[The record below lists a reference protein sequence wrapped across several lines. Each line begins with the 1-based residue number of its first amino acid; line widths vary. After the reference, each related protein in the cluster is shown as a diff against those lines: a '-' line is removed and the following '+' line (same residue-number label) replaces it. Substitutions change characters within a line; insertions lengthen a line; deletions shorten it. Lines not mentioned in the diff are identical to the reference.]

1 MIEVNKSLEYEKIEK
16 MLEEYFSFEDS
27 LEDFKKEEMIK
38 DDFYLDREH
47 KYLSELLD
55 FFNQNN
61 IINTLHVYPLRNYF
75 LLLDK
80 GGNIG
85 IKGLADFLPF
95 LENISLYIEAFKDRN
110 NMELILDLV
119 LDLRDFKYIHD
130 RIDQAI
136 LPDLTIDSNA
146 SSTLYSIRKKIQA
159 YETSISSKA
168 REIAKKY
175 SNYLA
180 ESNITIKD
188 GLPSLAIK
196 NSYKSYVK
204 GFVSDV
210 SNSGSTVY
218 IVPLEIIEMNNEIYE
233 LKEKEKEEE
242 ERIVKAL
249 TQLIKE
255 EQEGIEKDYLIALR
269 LDSLLAR
276 VKFGLSYKGSVASIS
291 TSIKLEELS
300 HLLINRDV
308 VVKNDF
314 EVEDDKKIVVIT
326 GPNAGGKTVLIK
338 AISLACYLNQRGY
351 LVPAKKAALKT
362 FSSIEFIAGDGQSIM
377 DNLSTFSGHIV
388 EINSSLSK
396 IDKDSLFV
404 VDEIGQ
410 GTSPL
415 DGEAIGNAVIDY
427 LESVG
432 CYGILTSHYE
442 GLKEKAIRDD
452 EVEVGAMIFDEDT
465 IKPTFKYK
473 RGLIGRSYALEV
485 AKNLHMK
492 EEILVKAQEYLDRSL
507 DSEEKKAIANLTKL
521 QEQNERLKQSYE
533 EKLNKLNELNA
544 KREQAIK
551 ALQVEKENIKAKA
564 QDKIDSLVDE
574 KIDELDEIFK
584 KNKNKIDLASFA
596 SLKGQLNKMKE
607 REEDEVKV
615 KVRFEVNDYVK
626 VNSINNTG
634 YIKSIKGNKIEVDID
649 GMLLKTDLG
658 DLVKL
663 PDPKKAKI
671 KQNYA
676 KIDKVFLGKSGVPLE
691 CNLIGLHVDEAKEKL
706 EKYIDDCMLMHY
718 HEVRIIHGH
727 GTGALRT
734 MVKEYCASNKNIK
747 STRFG
752 DTYEG
757 GVGATIITFK

>member
-75 LLLDK
+75 SLLDK

-255 EQEGIEKDYLIALR
+255 EQEAIYKDYLIALR

-388 EINSSLSK
+388 EINNSLSK

-452 EVEVGAMIFDEDT
+452 
-465 IKPTFKYK
+465 
-473 RGLIGRSYALEV
+473 
-485 AKNLHMK
+485 
-492 EEILVKAQEYLDRSL
+492 
-507 DSEEKKAIANLTKL
+507 
-521 QEQNERLKQSYE
+521 
-533 EKLNKLNELNA
+533 
-544 KREQAIK
+544 
-551 ALQVEKENIKAKA
+551 
-564 QDKIDSLVDE
+564 
-574 KIDELDEIFK
+574 
-584 KNKNKIDLASFA
+584 
-596 SLKGQLNKMKE
+596 
-607 REEDEVKV
+607 
-615 KVRFEVNDYVK
+615 
-626 VNSINNTG
+626 
-634 YIKSIKGNKIEVDID
+634 
-649 GMLLKTDLG
+649 
-658 DLVKL
+658 
-663 PDPKKAKI
+663 
-671 KQNYA
+671 
-676 KIDKVFLGKSGVPLE
+676 
-691 CNLIGLHVDEAKEKL
+691 
-706 EKYIDDCMLMHY
+706 
-718 HEVRIIHGH
+718 
-727 GTGALRT
+727 
-734 MVKEYCASNKNIK
+734 
-747 STRFG
+747 
-752 DTYEG
+752 
-757 GVGATIITFK
+757 

>member
-75 LLLDK
+75 SLLDK

-175 SNYLA
+175 SSYLA

-188 GLPSLAIK
+188 GLPSLAVK

-255 EQEGIEKDYLIALR
+255 EQEAIYKDYLIALR

-351 LVPAKKAALKT
+351 LVPAKKAELKT

-584 KNKNKIDLASFA
+584 KNKNRIDLASFA

-706 EKYIDDCMLMHY
+706 EKYIDDCTLMHY

>member
-75 LLLDK
+75 SLLDK

-188 GLPSLAIK
+188 GLPSLAVK

-255 EQEGIEKDYLIALR
+255 EQEAIEKDYLIASR

-388 EINSSLSK
+388 EINNSLSK

-663 PDPKKAKI
+663 PDPKKDKI

-676 KIDKVFLGKSGVPLE
+676 KIDKVFLGKSGVSLE

>member
-75 LLLDK
+75 SLLDK

-175 SNYLA
+175 SSYLA

-188 GLPSLAIK
+188 GLPSLAVK

-255 EQEGIEKDYLIALR
+255 EQEAIEKDYLIALR

>member
-75 LLLDK
+75 SLLDK

-188 GLPSLAIK
+188 GLPSLAVK

-255 EQEGIEKDYLIALR
+255 EQEAIEKDYLIALR

-388 EINSSLSK
+388 EINNSLSK

-492 EEILVKAQEYLDRSL
+492 EEILAKAQEYLDRSL

-533 EKLNKLNELNA
+533 EKISKLNELNA

-584 KNKNKIDLASFA
+584 KNKNRIDLASFA

>member
-75 LLLDK
+75 SLLDK

-175 SNYLA
+175 SSYLA

-188 GLPSLAIK
+188 GLSSLAVK

-255 EQEGIEKDYLIALR
+255 EQEAIYKDYLIALR

-388 EINSSLSK
+388 EINNSLSK

-584 KNKNKIDLASFA
+584 KNKNRIDLASFA

>member
-75 LLLDK
+75 SLLDK

-188 GLPSLAIK
+188 GLPSLAVK

-255 EQEGIEKDYLIALR
+255 EQEAIEKDYLIALR

-351 LVPAKKAALKT
+351 LVPAKKAELKT

-388 EINSSLSK
+388 EINNSLSK

-410 GTSPL
+410 GTAPL

>member
-75 LLLDK
+75 SLLDK

-255 EQEGIEKDYLIALR
+255 EQEAIEKDYLIALR

-351 LVPAKKAALKT
+351 LVPAKKAELKT

>member
-61 IINTLHVYPLRNYF
+61 IINTLHVYQLRNYF
-75 LLLDK
+75 SLLDK

-175 SNYLA
+175 SSYLA

-188 GLPSLAIK
+188 GLPSLAVK

-255 EQEGIEKDYLIALR
+255 EQEAIEKDYLIALR

-351 LVPAKKAALKT
+351 LVPAKKAELKT

-388 EINSSLSK
+388 EINNSLSK

-584 KNKNKIDLASFA
+584 KNKNRIDLASFA

>member
-75 LLLDK
+75 SLLDK

-188 GLPSLAIK
+188 GLPSLAVK

-255 EQEGIEKDYLIALR
+255 EQEAIEKDYLIALR

-351 LVPAKKAALKT
+351 LVPAKKAELKT

-388 EINSSLSK
+388 EINNSLSK

-544 KREQAIK
+544 KREQSIK

>member
-75 LLLDK
+75 SLLDK

-130 RIDQAI
+130 RRDQAI

-188 GLPSLAIK
+188 GLPSLAVK

-255 EQEGIEKDYLIALR
+255 EQEAIEKDYLIALR

-351 LVPAKKAALKT
+351 LVPAKKAELKT

-388 EINSSLSK
+388 EINNSLSK

>member
-75 LLLDK
+75 SLLDK

-175 SNYLA
+175 SSYLA

-188 GLPSLAIK
+188 GLPSLAVK

-255 EQEGIEKDYLIALR
+255 EQEAIYKDYLIALR

-351 LVPAKKAALKT
+351 LVPAKKAELKT

>member
-1 MIEVNKSLEYEKIEK
+1 
-16 MLEEYFSFEDS
+16 
-27 LEDFKKEEMIK
+27 
-38 DDFYLDREH
+38 
-47 KYLSELLD
+47 
-55 FFNQNN
+55 
-61 IINTLHVYPLRNYF
+61 
-75 LLLDK
+75 
-80 GGNIG
+80 
-85 IKGLADFLPF
+85 
-95 LENISLYIEAFKDRN
+95 
-110 NMELILDLV
+110 
-119 LDLRDFKYIHD
+119 
-130 RIDQAI
+130 
-136 LPDLTIDSNA
+136 
-146 SSTLYSIRKKIQA
+146 
-159 YETSISSKA
+159 
-168 REIAKKY
+168 
-175 SNYLA
+175 
-180 ESNITIKD
+180 
-188 GLPSLAIK
+188 
-196 NSYKSYVK
+196 
-204 GFVSDV
+204 
-210 SNSGSTVY
+210 
-218 IVPLEIIEMNNEIYE
+218 
-233 LKEKEKEEE
+233 
-242 ERIVKAL
+242 
-249 TQLIKE
+249 
-255 EQEGIEKDYLIALR
+255 LIALR

-551 ALQVEKENIKAKA
+551 ALQVEKDNIKAKA

-584 KNKNKIDLASFA
+584 KNKNRIDLASFA

>member
-75 LLLDK
+75 SLLDK

-188 GLPSLAIK
+188 GLPSLAVK

-255 EQEGIEKDYLIALR
+255 EQEAIEKDYLIALR

-351 LVPAKKAALKT
+351 LVPAKKAELKT